1 VSKVRVVKAN
11 LKGSPVPVSPKRR
24 KGRRKAPDL
33 PPAVLKREKQ
43 LATTVGEAARLA
55 RMRGGLTQ
63 LDVARGIGVA
73 TEVYGRMERGKMLPS
88 VPTLLRL
95 CVVLRCG
102 PDELMGMAPSSSAD
116 DSRWAHEV
124 PSGLDDTP
132 EMRRV
137 LRSLRR
143 LNRPQLKLVYLVS
156 TAIISSS

>member
-1 VSKVRVVKAN
+1 MRKVRVVKAN
-11 LKGSPVPVSPKRR
+11 LKGSMLSAPPKRR
-24 KGRRKAPDL
+24 AGRRKEPEL
-33 PPAVLKREKQ
+33 PPAALKKEKK
-43 LATTVGEAARLA
+43 LPRTVGEAARLA
-55 RMRGGLTQ
+55 RMRAGLTQ
-63 LDVARGIGVA
+63 SDVARQIGVA

-95 CVVLRCG
+95 CLVLRSG
-102 PDELMGMAPSSSAD
+102 PDELMGMAPNGAGD
-116 DSRWAHEV
+116 ESRWANEV